1 MRTDEALAQLAL
13 ENPVHEH
20 DLPSPKS
27 AGARVIKERIM
38 VEDRPRPRLR
48 GARRHKRRRP
58 ALRAALGAAAAAA
71 IALGVTGALSGNG
84 GLPGDG
90 PETASAVERAAAV
103 LSDSGDEILHTVERK
118 TLESAD
124 GTETSYVETW
134 QRLSP
139 PYDHRRIEGRNGRG
153 REFASV
159 DGRPQV
165 YNPFDNTIATLAP
178 RVKAADGGSLPD
190 PPVGPPLDRLEQR
203 RAPLEPS
210 TSLRDQLHPLLRS
223 GEAREA
229 GRVTIAGREAIR
241 IVFRRWGITLAVD
254 ARTYEPIEWT
264 MESERRS
271 AVETSRLT
279 TFERLPAT
287 EANLAKLSLRA
298 QHPDAKPDVG
308 GITIDPDPPGKGQ
321 VPAEEK

>member
-1 MRTDEALAQLAL
+1 MRTDETLAQLAL
-13 ENPVHEH
+13 ENPVHEQ
-20 DLPSPKS
+20 DLLSPHS
-27 AGARVIKERIM
+27 ANAQALKERIM
-38 VEDRPRPRLR
+38 VEDHARPRS
-48 GARRHKRRRP
+48 GGGRRHKRRRP
-58 ALRAALGAAAAAA
+58 ALRAAIAAAAAAA
-71 IALGVTGALSGNG
+71 IALGVTGALSGDG

-90 PETASAVERAAAV
+90 PETASAVERAVAV

-124 GTETSYVETW
+124 GAETSYVETW
-134 QRLSP
+134 QQLSP

-165 YNPFDNTIATLAP
+165 YNPFNNTIATLAP
-178 RVKAADGGSLPD
+178 GVKAPDGGSLPD
-190 PPVGPPLDRLEQR
+190 PPVGPPLGRLEQR
-203 RAPLEPS
+203 RAPLQPW
-210 TSLRDQLHPLLRS
+210 TSLRDQLLRLLRS
-223 GEAREA
+223 GGSREA
-229 GRVTIAGREAIR
+229 GRVTIADREAIR

-264 MESERRS
+264 MESEGPPT
-271 AVETSRLT
+271 VETTRLT

-287 EANLAKLSLRA
+287 KANLAKLGLRA
-298 QHPDAKPDVG
+298 QHPDAKLDIG
-308 GITIDPDPPGKGQ
+308 GITIDPDLPGKGQ